1 MMTTK
6 LDLADSLGA
15 IIGAGSPTRPSAGP
29 AFAEIVAAAGLPMVA
44 VQAPVIADAQSVPK
58 AVDQVTADA
67 PAISP
72 KIISCIAPDTCQPQ
86 PTRVDAVAS
95 KDGTQ
100 TAGAGPSA
108 DRAADDAKTDTS
120 DNAASIGVAP
130 CATMSDAGI
139 VISPAIVVIDGALPY
154 SDRPPLID
162 PQPAEPAPIKPRIA
176 NRVVDTT
183 EPVTRPNQ
191 VATAAIA
198 APTMVEANR
207 PATRRI
213 VDVIDPAV
221 AAPADQ
227 RSVALAMPPTIDR
240 SAPPL
245 PDRMASFSPL
255 IADAVRD
262 LVTIAGDKD
271 VRFNV
276 RPESLGPVAVTIER
290 GDAGPTLRLGV
301 ETPAAAQAVRN
312 AEPALNDS
320 RGNAS
325 FVQVTVDLTSPDGRG
340 RTARAAALAQRGR
353 GETHETIIPPPATA
367 GRYA

>member
-1 MMTTK
+1 MITTK

-15 IIGAGSPTRPSAGP
+15 IIGAGLPTRLSAGP
-29 AFAEIVAAAGLPMVA
+29 AFAEMVATAGLPMVT
-44 VQAPVIADAQSVPK
+44 VKAPVIADAPSVPK
-58 AVDQVTADA
+58 AADQVTADA

-72 KIISCIAPDTCQPQ
+72 KSISCIAPDTCQPQ
-86 PTRVDAVAS
+86 PTRIDAVAS
-95 KDGTQ
+95 KDGPQ
-100 TAGAGPSA
+100 TPGAGPSA
-108 DRAADDAKTDTS
+108 DRATDDAKTDTR
-120 DNAASIGVAP
+120 DNAVSIGVAP
-130 CATMSDAGI
+130 CAVMSDAGI
-139 VISPAIVVIDGALPY
+139 VISPATVVVDGALPY
-154 SDRPPLID
+154 SDERQLID
-162 PQPAEPAPIKPRIA
+162 PQPAEPEPIKPRIA
-176 NRVVDTT
+176 NRVVETT
-183 EPVTRPNQ
+183 EPVTHANQ
-191 VATAAIA
+191 VATSAIA
-198 APTMVEANR
+198 APTMFEAIR
-207 PATRRI
+207 PASRRI
-213 VDVIDPAV
+213 VDVVDPAV

-227 RSVALAMPPTIDR
+227 RPVALTMPPTIDR
-240 SAPPL
+240 SATPL
-245 PDRMASFSPL
+245 PERMASFSPL

-325 FVQVTVDLTSPDGRG
+325 FVQVTVDLTSPDGRS
-340 RTARAAALAQRGR
+340 RNARAAALAQRGR
-353 GETHETIIPPPATA
+353 GETHETIISPPANA